1 MPERHPLMLKTRD
14 QALVFASLLLER
26 DETVGLLAYLP
37 TERAEELRAEV
48 ARLLEMP
55 AKKRITLALDRL
67 KILMDPAYH
76 ETVDEIHPA
85 WLARVLEQEP
95 PRLAGL
101 VLHALPPRHAQL
113 VLKEM
118 KAGPAKRLAA
128 EMRNALPSPRL
139 AELFQTL
146 LARRFR
152 LPCRMSGIGADH
164 FEIIVFLDCDELT
177 IVLEEIGTSELAMAC
192 QRLPAADADVI
203 CNKLPEKMRDKVR
216 VKLAQY
222 QDTVEERVI
231 QARESFLH
239 LQDEL
244 YQKGQLIEFTGL
256 HLLARALAG
265 IEADRVAFL
274 AYKLPPAASDVL
286 LRLVQRLSARIDP
299 AQLQAV
305 RLEILQK
312 ITYLAEIDR
321 IRSMWKY
328 Y

>member
-1 MPERHPLMLKTRD
+1 MPACWSATKQSDCWHTCPPSARKN
-14 QALVFASLLLER
+14 F
-26 DETVGLLAYLP
+26 
-37 TERAEELRAEV
+37 AEV

-152 LPCRMSGIGADH
+152 LASPHVRHRRRPLRDH
-164 FEIIVFLDCDELT
+164 
-177 IVLEEIGTSELAMAC
+177 
-192 QRLPAADADVI
+192 
-203 CNKLPEKMRDKVR
+203 
-216 VKLAQY
+216 
-222 QDTVEERVI
+222 
-231 QARESFLH
+231 
-239 LQDEL
+239 
-244 YQKGQLIEFTGL
+244 
-256 HLLARALAG
+256 
-265 IEADRVAFL
+265 
-274 AYKLPPAASDVL
+274 
-286 LRLVQRLSARIDP
+286 RLS
-299 AQLQAV
+299 
-305 RLEILQK
+305 RL
-312 ITYLAEIDR
+312 R
-321 IRSMWKY
+321 
-328 Y
+328 